1 MTEKPSL
8 KKNYIYRLIYE
19 ALSLALPFITVP
31 YISRVLEANGVGRVS
46 FAESVTAYF
55 IMFCALG
62 KNTYGTRIIAVRR
75 DDRRNCSKSFLE
87 IELLSFICLL
97 VLLIPWSIL
106 IFNAHE
112 NRLLYIAM
120 TPCLVAAML
129 DISWFYTGIERMG
142 IIAGISGIVKLA
154 GVILM
159 FVLVK
164 SSGDIALYCLINSSV
179 LLISNLLMW
188 LFLPKYLCSIKGIK
202 LTPFSH
208 LRETLIYFIPAVAT
222 SVYLVL
228 DKTLIGLITKD
239 EYQNGYYEQASKVIN
254 VGKAFAFLVFNSV
267 MTARMSYLFSEKD
280 HDKIKEMISAS
291 MDFILLFVYGAVFG
305 LLGISHDLVP
315 LLFGEG
321 YEAVEGLIYLMLPL
335 ILIIAVSNC
344 LESHYYVPSGQRG
357 KSNRYLIAGAVLNF
371 CLNLCLIP
379 HFAAAGA
386 VAASVAAELLI
397 TILYM
402 SNCAGIY
409 KPAQIL
415 ASSFK
420 RIAAGI
426 CMAGIVYVTGRMAM
440 AKLPLLFIQLAAGV
454 VSYILILLIMKDK
467 GVMRILKSLH

>member
-1 MTEKPSL
+1 MEKPSI

-31 YISRVLEANGVGRVS
+31 YISRVLEAKGVGRVS
-46 FAESVTAYF
+46 FAESVAAYF
-55 IMFCALG
+55 ITFCALG
-62 KNTYGTRIIAVRR
+62 KNTYGTRMIAVRR
-75 DDRRNCSKSFLE
+75 DDRKNCSKSFLE

-106 IFNAHE
+106 IFKAHE
-112 NRLLYIAM
+112 NRTLYLAM
-120 TPCLVAAML
+120 TPCLIAAML
-129 DISWFYTGIERMG
+129 DISWFYTGMERMG
-142 IIAGISGIVKLA
+142 IIAGISGSVKLA

-164 SSGDIALYCLINSSV
+164 SSGDVALYCLINSLV
-179 LLISNLLMW
+179 LLFSNLLMW
-188 LFLPKYLCSIKGIK
+188 LFLPKYLGRPTGK
-202 LTPFSH
+202 LKPFSH
-208 LRETLIYFIPAVAT
+208 LRESLVYFIPAVAT

-254 VGKAFAFLVFNSV
+254 VGKVFAFLVFNSV
-267 MTARMSYLFSEKD
+267 MTARMSYMFSEKD
-280 HDKIKEMISAS
+280 HDKIKEMINAS
-291 MDFILLFVYGAVFG
+291 MDFILLFVYAAVFG
-305 LLGISHDLVP
+305 LLGISHNLVP

-344 LESHYYVPSGQRG
+344 LESHYYVPSGQRA
-357 KSNRYLIAGAVLNF
+357 KSNRYLIAGAVLNL

-379 HFAAAGA
+379 YFAAAGA

-420 RIAAGI
+420 RIAAGL
-426 CMAGIVYVTGRMAM
+426 CMAGIVYAAGMIPA
-440 AKLPLLFIQLAAGV
+440 AALPVLLIQLAAGV
-454 VSYILILLIMKDK
+454 VSYMLILVIMKDK